1 MLPYSLD
8 ALSLLRARL
17 QALKR
22 DTEEFVKAQDVFQLY
37 KETLQQGEW
46 DTSACLPYSAHS
58 SLSLPFRSSSN
69 CPDQLHHPTL
79 TS

>member
-1 MLPYSLD
+1 MPARFDGPHSLD

-46 DTSACLPYSAHS
+46 ILSPRLGRSFAMHARYRSADEPLQ
-58 SLSLPFRSSSN
+58 SN
-69 CPDQLHHPTL
+69 NL
-79 TS
+79 